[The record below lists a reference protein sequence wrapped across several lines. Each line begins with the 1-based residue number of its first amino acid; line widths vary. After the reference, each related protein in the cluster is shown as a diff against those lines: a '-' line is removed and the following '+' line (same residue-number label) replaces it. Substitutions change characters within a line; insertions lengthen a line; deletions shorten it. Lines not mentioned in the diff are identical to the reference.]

1 MKQVGVMAAVL
12 YAMAAVVQAPI
23 GLAQDTRTVTEP
35 VIPPVCA
42 TLKAEITRVGGLD
55 GITLANEAMLDT
67 VRIQQGIDGCAKSDS
82 KGHALELAAD
92 GGHDAFLSGPIELKP
107 GVVLLVDR
115 GVTLYGSRDPR
126 VYEVSPGS
134 CGKVDNERS
143 GCRPLV
149 FGNRAP
155 GAGIMGDGTIDGR
168 GGSKL
173 LVDGNPQSKTW
184 WNLANDARARGR
196 QQVPRLIQIENS
208 DNFTIYRITLK
219 NSANFHVVYSGGEGF
234 TVWGLKID
242 TPANA
247 RNTDGVD
254 PGNSKNITVTHSY
267 IRDGD
272 DNIAIKGGSG
282 PVTNMSVVDNHFYY
296 GHGMSIGSE
305 TNAGV
310 SKLRVTNLS
319 LDGTTAGIRIKSNA
333 TRGGLVHDVVYDDIC
348 IRNSKT
354 PIDLDTAYSYA
365 GKLENSFPSFE
376 DIMLRDV
383 RISGGG
389 TIMLNGYD
397 HTHRIGIQL
406 DGVTVDSPAA
416 YKFKINHADI
426 VLGPGPVSFLKSQ
439 MQGED
444 STVSG
449 TPGKGTQP
457 SCAAMFVPFPAE

>member
-1 MKQVGVMAAVL
+1 MRRVGVMAAMCAVAL
-12 YAMAAVVQAPI
+12 VGAAGVVS
-23 GLAQDTRTVTEP
+23 AQDTRTVTEP
-35 VIPPVCA
+35 VVPPVCA
-42 TLKAEITRVGGLD
+42 TLKAEITRVGGVD
-55 GITLANEAMLDT
+55 GIALANESMLDT
-67 VRIQQGIDGCAKSDS
+67 VRIQQGIDGCGAGK
-82 KGHALELAAD
+82 ALELAAG

-107 GVVLLVDR
+107 GVVLLVDK

-134 CGKVDNERS
+134 CGKVDDERN
-143 GCRPLV
+143 GCRPLIH
-149 FGNRAP
+149 GKGAA
-155 GAGIMGDGTIDGR
+155 GAGIMGDGTGGGVIDGR

-173 LVDGNPQSKTW
+173 LVDGVAQGKTW
-184 WNLANDARARGR
+184 WDLANDARAGGR
-196 QQVPRLIQIENS
+196 QQVPRLIQIEDS
-208 DNFTIYRITLK
+208 DDFTIYRITLK
-219 NSANFHVVYSGGEGF
+219 NSANFHVVYSGGDGF

-272 DNIAIKGGSG
+272 DNIAIKGGNG
-282 PVTNMSVVDNHFYY
+282 PVTNMSVIHNHFYY

-310 SKLRVTNLS
+310 SKLRVTDLS

-333 TRGGLVHDVVYDDIC
+333 TRGGLVHDVVYDDVC

-365 GKLENSFPSFE
+365 GKLQNSFPSFE
-376 DIMLRDV
+376 DITLRDV
-383 RISGGG
+383 RIAGGG

-397 HTHRIGIQL
+397 KTHRIGTQF

-426 VLGPGPVSFLKSQ
+426 VLGPGPVNFQ
-439 MQGED
+439 PQGED
-444 STVSG
+444 STVRG
-449 TPGKGTQP
+449 KAGKGALAG
-457 SCAAMFVPFPAE
+457 CEAMLVPFPAE